1 MATGMMEELLALESR
16 PVPESERI
24 KDRLALKKL
33 MLPDGGMGDTFK
45 VLIQGKSVGDL
56 ELLCLR
62 NWAGTY

>member
-1 MATGMMEELLALESR
+1 MEELMTLEAR
-16 PVPESERI
+16 PIPEAERI

-45 VLIQGKSVGDL
+45 VLVQGKNVVSP

-62 NWAGTY
+62 NWATAY